1 MELLD
6 RVRELGAE
14 SQPSEEGIAAA
25 RARLAQAIADAPARA
40 KRRAWGFGLGGGA
53 GALIVAAAATAV
65 VVMVSGGPAVAPSL
79 APTTDTAPQPAP
91 QPQPTPTP
99 TPRVTI
105 EPAPVVTA
113 ATVLDRAASLAATSV
128 TPLTDGQWLRV
139 QHQVEQLVTYAEGV
153 DPNSPYNAT
162 RENATA
168 AWVARGSYATYMP
181 ADRSGEWFRVF
192 EPDRQIVALFGADAE
207 ALATQWLD
215 MMVNERIIERYQGG
229 LDYLGEGREP
239 IYASEAYFDAMPR
252 DPAALVAWHR
262 ARLAAG
268 NVENLDEGV
277 VSVLVQDLEL
287 NAAPADL
294 RSAMFRALA
303 LAEGVTIRSVDGAIT
318 TLEFP
323 FTGSGRTLSATVSID
338 TETGLV
344 VESTVVTSVAGSLVP
359 LDFPDSRVTTTVS
372 VVDSA
377 P

>member
-14 SQPSEEGIAAA
+14 SQPSEQSIVAA

-40 KRRAWGFGLGGGA
+40 RRRAWGLGLGGGA
-53 GALIVAAAATAV
+53 GALMAAAAATAV

-79 APTTDTAPQPAP
+79 APTTAPQPEP
-91 QPQPTPTP
+91 QPQHTPTP
-99 TPRVTI
+99 APRVTI
-105 EPAPVVTA
+105 EPAPVLTA
-113 ATVLDRAASLAATSV
+113 AAVLDRAASLAAASV

-139 QHQVEQLVTYAEGV
+139 QHHVEQLVTYAEGV

-162 RENATA
+162 RETATA
-168 AWVARGSYATYMP
+168 AWVARGSYATYVP
-181 ADRSGEWFRVF
+181 ADPSGEWFRVF
-192 EPDRQIVALFGADAE
+192 EPDRQIVALYGADAE
-207 ALATQWLD
+207 ALANQWLD
-215 MMVNERIIERYQGG
+215 IALDERIVERYEGG
-229 LDYLGEGREP
+229 LDFAGDGREP
-239 IYASEAYFDAMPR
+239 IYASEAYFEAMPR

-262 ARLAAG
+262 ARMEAG

-277 VSVLVQDLEL
+277 VSMLVQDLEL

-294 RSAMFRALA
+294 RSAMFHALA

-323 FTGSGRTLSATVSID
+323 FTGSGRTSRATVSID
-338 TETGLV
+338 TLTGHV
-344 VESTVVTSVAGSLVP
+344 VESAVSSSLVGP
-359 LDFPDSRVTTTVS
+359 LVPADVPDNRVTTTVS

>member
-1 MELLD
+1 MDLLD
-6 RVRELGAE
+6 RVRELGAGAE
-14 SQPSEEGIAAA
+14 PAEPSLDAA
-25 RARLAQAIADAPARA
+25 RARLARAIADAPARA
-40 KRRAWGFGLGGGA
+40 KRRAWGIGLGGGA
-53 GALIVAAAATAV
+53 GALVAAAAATAV
-65 VVMVSGGPAVAPSL
+65 VRDGVRWSRGRTEPC
-79 APTTDTAPQPAP
+79 TDHGHRRDADA
-91 QPQPTPTP
+91 PTPTP

-105 EPAPVVTA
+105 EPAPVLTA
-113 ATVLDRAASLAATSV
+113 AAVLERAASLASTSV
-128 TPLTDGQWLRV
+128 TPLTAGQWLRV
-139 QHQVEQLVTYAEGV
+139 EHQLEQLVTYGEGV

-207 ALATQWLD
+207 SLANGWLD
-215 MMVNERIIERYQGG
+215 MALKERIVERYQGG
-229 LDYLGEGREP
+229 LDLLGEGRPP
-239 IYASEAYFDAMPR
+239 IYASDAYFDAMPR
-252 DPAALVAWHR
+252 DPAALIAWHR
-262 ARLAAG
+262 ARLQAG

-294 RSAMFRALA
+294 RSAMFHALA
-303 LAEGVTIRSVDGAIT
+303 LAEGVTIQSVDGAIT
-318 TLEFP
+318 TLAFP
-323 FTGSGRTLSATVSID
+323 FTGSGRSLSATVSID

-344 VESTVVTSVAGSLVP
+344 VESTVTSLLPSGLVP
-359 LDFPDSRVTTTVS
+359 DSVPDSRVTTTIS